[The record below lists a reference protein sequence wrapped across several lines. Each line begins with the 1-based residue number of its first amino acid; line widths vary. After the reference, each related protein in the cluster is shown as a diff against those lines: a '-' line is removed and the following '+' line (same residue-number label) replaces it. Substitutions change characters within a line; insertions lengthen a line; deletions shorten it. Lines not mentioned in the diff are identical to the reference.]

1 MRGYER
7 KFQWDVSVPARS
19 EVSVRKGLL
28 MIIVFLEAGIVD
40 GRLGVEGGL
49 AGNAVIGDGGGVIG
63 P

>member
-1 MRGYER
+1 
-7 KFQWDVSVPARS
+7 
-19 EVSVRKGLL
+19 